1 MSATEITLTVQGMH
15 CGSCGLLIDEALE
28 DLAGVRRS
36 QTSLR
41 AGTTTVQVDL
51 DACPAETLVAEI
63 TDLGYTARLR
73 DPQP

>member
-1 MSATEITLTVQGMH
+1 MSATEIILSVQGMH

-51 DACPAETLVAEI
+51 DTCPVEALVAEI
-63 TDLGYTARLR
+63 ADLGYTAGVR
-73 DPQP
+73 DQR

>member
-1 MSATEITLTVQGMH
+1 MSATEITLSVRGMH

-36 QTSLR
+36 QTSVR
-41 AGTTTVQVDL
+41 AGTTNVQVDL
-51 DACPAETLVAEI
+51 DACPVEILVAEI
-63 TDLGYTARLR
+63 ADLGYTAQLD